1 MTNSKGRM
9 KAGVKCRLMATV
21 AELGLGRG
29 GDGGICRGALAP
41 DLTSSSPPNE
51 DGPFLQHKSDAD
63 EDERPVFTNMFPN
76 DTS

>member
-1 MTNSKGRM
+1 MG
-9 KAGVKCRLMATV
+9 AGGC
-21 AELGLGRG
+21 
-29 GDGGICRGALAP
+29 DGGICQGAPAP

-63 EDERPVFTNMFPN
+63 EDERPIFTNMFPN